1 MKLSSDASVARV
13 THEGITNYDSLKDF
27 DKAAIK
33 NFPKVCKETINAI
46 PADTANNIQAEAEV
60 PGANV
65 SSISVQHLIVAA
77 NTSRYYDAI
86 GRTMDASNMH
96 YNNVHSQFK
105 LEWEAYEALQKE
117 DGPSIPKINDRDND
131 REIICWAPIFVDCL
145 DSTFGAKGPL
155 RYVLCDEATVPPEAQ
170 DPLAAFVPTA
180 NNNPAIPGAY
190 FGTSGSLMDKL
201 VARLP
206 HTGPIY

>member
-1 MKLSSDASVARV
+1 MVTTTAAFRTWLKSAPNMKLSSDASVARV

-96 YNNVHSQFK
+96 YNNVLLHLK
-105 LEWEAYEALQKE
+105 IKWKTYEALQKE
-117 DGPSIPKINDRDND
+117 DDPSIPKINDRDNN
-131 REIICWAPIFVDCL
+131 RKIICWAPIFLDCM

-155 RYVLCDEATVPPEAQ
+155 RYVLCNEATVPPEARH
-170 DPLAAFVPTA
+170 L
-180 NNNPAIPGAY
+180 
-190 FGTSGSLMDKL
+190 LKL
-201 VARLP
+201 LC
-206 HTGPIY
+206 Y